1 MKKLLIMLPALFIT
15 IAVLAQQT
23 VNDVNAGKY
32 KAYGNF
38 KGVDISANP
47 KIQADLDRNAKPYK
61 GSSTI
66 TGIVLKLGWC
76 EEDCITFW
84 VKKDDGTTV
93 EVGTKDFGFAV
104 PKAIVG
110 KRITIEGIE
119 SAKLLLQKTTVKK
132 EFQKDIQ
139 FAATGVMVLN

>member
-1 MKKLLIMLPALFIT
+1 MKRTMKKLLIILPALFFS
-15 IAVLAQQT
+15 IAVFAQQT
-23 VNDVNAGKY
+23 VNDVYTGKT

-38 KGVDISANP
+38 KG
-47 KIQADLDRNAKPYK
+47 ADLDRNTKPFN

-84 VKKDDGTTV
+84 IKKEDGTTIV
-93 EVGTKDFGFAV
+93 VGTKDYNFSV

-119 SAKLLLQKTTVKK
+119 SDKLTLQKTTVKK

-139 FAATGVMVLN
+139 FAATGIKVMN